1 MSDVDKQAWI
11 DNEYTPFDQGA
22 RERFFLSAASFLF
35 TNRAERLAN
44 GYYLEFGCHKGRTM
58 RHCWRHT
65 RHNFNFTY
73 VGFDSFAGLPPAE
86 GIDQHV
92 GWEAGSFALD
102 EAAFTQSVLAAGMPR
117 ERLQTVKGFYDESLT
132 MDLAASLL
140 PRQAAIIYIDCD
152 LYKSTVP
159 VLDFIRPFLQVG
171 TLVAFDDWNCFF
183 AQPERGQRRAW
194 REFRDANPDLHFEPF
209 YASHMMASFV
219 FVGDAKAP
227 GADAS

>member
-1 MSDVDKQAWI
+1 MSDIDKQAWI

-22 RERFFLSAASFLF
+22 RENFFLSAASFLF

-58 RHCWRHT
+58 RYCWRHT
-65 RHNFNFTY
+65 RHNFNLTY
-73 VGFDSFAGLPPAE
+73 IGFDSFEGLPPME
-86 GIDQHV
+86 GIDRHV
-92 GWEAGSFALD
+92 GMEAGSFKLGETDFVQAVLD
-102 EAAFTQSVLAAGMPR
+102 AGMPR

-132 MDLAASLL
+132 ADLAARLL
-140 PRQAAIIYIDCD
+140 PRQAAIIYVDCD

-183 AQPERGQRRAW
+183 AQPDHGQRRAW
-194 REFRDANPDLHFEPF
+194 QEFH
-209 YASHMMASFV
+209 
-219 FVGDAKAP
+219 
-227 GADAS
+227 